1 MNVLSNLLQFCFK
14 KPNDSNAEIQDLPK
28 RVWYKT
34 KVLSKYLSNLPK
46 YFLLSLAFHSP
57 AGYAACWKPKKR

>member
-1 MNVLSNLLQFCFK
+1 MNVLSNFLQFCFIN
-14 KPNDSNAEIQDLPK
+14 PNDFNAEIQGLPK

-34 KVLSKYLSNLPK
+34 KVLSKYLNNLPE

-57 AGYAACWKPKKR
+57 AG

>member
-1 MNVLSNLLQFCFK
+1 MYFLICYNYVFL
-14 KPNDSNAEIQDLPK
+14 KPYDLNAEIQGLPK

-57 AGYAACWKPKKR
+57 AG

>member
-1 MNVLSNLLQFCFK
+1 MNVLSNLLQFCFV
-14 KPNDSNAEIQDLPK
+14 KPYEFNAEIQGLPK

-57 AGYAACWKPKKR
+57 AG